1 MGKSGKSG
9 KGKAGSKEGSSRRD
23 LESLVEDADF
33 FVEADK
39 DAEYQ
44 FFDRE
49 LYSSSKKGKGKAGSK
64 KSGKSGKGKAGS
76 KKGSSRR
83 ELESLMQDLEMAHDI
98 DFFDANDKDAEY
110 QFFDRELYSS
120 SKKGKGKAGSKK
132 SGKSGKGKAGS
143 KKGSSRRE

>member
-1 MGKSGKSG
+1 MG
-9 KGKAGSKEGSSRRD
+9 GKAGSKKGSSRRE
-23 LESLVEDADF
+23 LESLMQDLEMAHDTDF
-33 FVEADK
+33 FDANDK

-83 ELESLMQDLEMAHDI
+83 ELESLMQDLEMAHDT
-98 DFFDANDKDAEY
+98 DFFDAND
-110 QFFDRELYSS
+110 
-120 SKKGKGKAGSKK
+120 
-132 SGKSGKGKAGS
+132 
-143 KKGSSRRE
+143 

>member
-1 MGKSGKSG
+1 MG
-9 KGKAGSKEGSSRRD
+9 GSKKGSSRRD

-64 KSGKSGKGKAGS
+64 K
-76 KKGSSRR
+76 GSSRR
-83 ELESLMQDLEMAHDI
+83 ELESLMQDLEMAHDT

-132 SGKSGKGKAGS
+132 SS
-143 KKGSSRRE
+143 